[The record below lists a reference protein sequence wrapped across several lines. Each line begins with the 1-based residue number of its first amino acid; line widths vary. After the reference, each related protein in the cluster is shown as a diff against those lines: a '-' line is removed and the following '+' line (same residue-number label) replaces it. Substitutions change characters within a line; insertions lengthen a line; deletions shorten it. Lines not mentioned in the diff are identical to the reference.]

1 MIFLTGGT
9 GFLGREL
16 LGRLLYFKPEE
27 RIGLLIR
34 PQHGL
39 AQDSQFRAR
48 ALLDQVFGAG
58 NGSAYLHRLEVIQG
72 DLTLENFGM
81 AESDFRALAAR
92 TTSVY
97 HCAASTDL
105 NQELERARV
114 INVGGTEQ
122 VLRFSDHAVS
132 SSSPNFRLFHVSTA
146 YVAGNSRAVI
156 GADDLNLNGAF
167 RNSYERTKAEAEALV
182 RRAKNR
188 IPICIFR
195 PSIVVGDSVTG
206 ETSAFNVIYIPAK
219 LLVKGVLS
227 CLPGCPQAAFDLVP
241 VDYVAEAIL
250 RLAAQN
256 HPSGSCF
263 HLTAGLGREASLW
276 QIVEELLSTFNAH
289 RKRGRFIHL
298 PPGLPPEL
306 LALAQTSLSMA
317 AKKLEKVVTSRI
329 NVFRQALPFIPY
341 MLGNPQF
348 ENIETRRALA
358 GCLEEPPL
366 FGSYAE
372 KLFQYCLETNWGKV
386 PWTNPRNLLAWHQR
400 PLSVSL

>member
-16 LGRLLYFKPEE
+16 LGRLLYYKPEE
-27 RIGLLIR
+27 RVGLLIR

-39 AQDSQFRAR
+39 AQDSHFRAR
-48 ALLDQVFGAG
+48 ALLDQIFGAG
-58 NGSAYLHRLEVIQG
+58 NGAAYLPRLEVIQG

-81 AESDFRALAAR
+81 AESDFRSLAAR
-92 TTSVY
+92 TNSVF
-97 HCAASTDL
+97 HCAATTDL
-105 NQELERARV
+105 NEELETART

-122 VLRFSDHAVS
+122 VLRFSDHAVAAE
-132 SSSPNFRLFHVSTA
+132 SPNFRLFHVSTA
-146 YVAGNSRAVI
+146 YVAGNSRAII
-156 GADDLNLNGAF
+156 GADDLSLDGTF
-167 RNSYERTKAEAEALV
+167 RNTYERTKAEAEAIV
-182 RRAKNR
+182 RRARNR
-188 IPICIFR
+188 IPLCIFR

-219 LLVKGVLS
+219 LIVKGVLS
-227 CLPGCPQAAFDLVP
+227 CMPGCPQASFDLVP

-256 HPSGSCF
+256 HASGSCF
-263 HLTAGLGREASLW
+263 HLTAGVGREASLW
-276 QIVEELLSTFNAH
+276 QIVEELLETFKGH
-289 RKRGRFIHL
+289 RKRGLMNLPTFIS
-298 PPGLPPEL
+298 PEL
-306 LALAQTSLSMA
+306 LALAQSSLTLA
-317 AKKLEKVVTSRI
+317 AKSLEKVVTSRI

-348 ENIETRRALA
+348 ENIETRRALS
-358 GCLEEPPL
+358 GYLDEPPL

-372 KLFQYCLETNWGKV
+372 KLFQYCLETNWGKD

-400 PLSVSL
+400 PLSATF